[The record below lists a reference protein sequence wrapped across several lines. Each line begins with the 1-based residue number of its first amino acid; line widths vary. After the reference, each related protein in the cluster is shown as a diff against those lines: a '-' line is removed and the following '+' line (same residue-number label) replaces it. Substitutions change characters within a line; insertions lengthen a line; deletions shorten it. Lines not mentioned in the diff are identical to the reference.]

1 MRKLFSILFSAVLLL
16 VFSGQGTWA
25 QNEGFAW
32 GRGGFAPGTITHSE
46 RTVLHDDIVHYRY
59 TVVVGPGQ
67 FDKVW
72 LHRVVKERQP
82 HHPIRTVDGVLL
94 LPGSPNFFESI
105 FMAPLISSVPAWDR
119 SIAIF
124 LAENNIDVWGMDYAW
139 ALVPA
144 ETTNFDFMK
153 GWGFERDIQHTGIAL
168 SVARQIR
175 LITDQGFGRL
185 HVLGF
190 SYGGFMAYS
199 IAGEETQKPPGLR
212 NVKGIIVGDVA
223 MKFKEK
229 SIRDYYCSDIAQ
241 YQAMLDAGVYND
253 DSGLFLKQLSD
264 LALSTPADPSP
275 IFTGLTNYQAPLFLG
290 ASTSLMNGQFW
301 HFVGGYL
308 DANGVPS
315 DLRFTEARLW
325 LDLLQALPP
334 HLPVQTDVDGDA
346 LFCGN
351 VNVPFDDHL
360 GKIAV
365 PILYVGAGGGFG
377 QTGYYT
383 TTLTASK
390 DVTRFTV
397 SVTGD
402 RQTDFG
408 HADLFLSSEAETLA
422 WRPILDWLKAHR

>member
-1 MRKLFSILFSAVLLL
+1 MRRLLSIVFSAILLL
-16 VFSGQGTWA
+16 IVSAQGTWA
-25 QNEGFAW
+25 QNQGLP
-32 GRGGFAPGTITHSE
+32 GRQGPFAPGTITHLD

-72 LHRVVKERQP
+72 LHRVVKEPQP
-82 HHPIRTVDGVLL
+82 HHPMRTVDGVLL

-119 SIAIF
+119 SVAIF

-144 ETTNFDFMK
+144 ETTDFDFMK
-153 GWGFERDIQHTGIAL
+153 GWGIEKDTQHTEIAL
-168 SVARQIR
+168 SLARQIR
-175 LITDQGFGRL
+175 GITDQGFGPL

-190 SYGGFMAYS
+190 SYGGFMAYAV
-199 IAGEETQKPPGLR
+199 AGEETQKPPGLR

-223 MKFKEK
+223 MKFREK

-241 YQAMLDAGVYND
+241 YQAMLEAGVYND
-253 DSGLFLKQLSD
+253 NSGVFLKQLSD
-264 LALSTPADPSP
+264 LALSAPDDPSA

-290 ASTSLMNGQFW
+290 ANTTLMNGQFW

-308 DANGVPS
+308 DANGIPS

-334 HLPVQTDVDGDA
+334 QLPVQTDVDVDA

-360 GKIAV
+360 SEISV
-365 PILYVGAGGGFG
+365 PILYVGTGGGFG

-383 TTLTASK
+383 TTLTASR
-390 DVTRFTV
+390 DVTKFTV
-397 SVTGD
+397 SITGD
-402 RQTDFG
+402 RATDFG
-408 HADLFLSSEAETLA
+408 HADLFLSKDAEGLA
-422 WRPILDWLKAHR
+422 WRPILNWLKAHR

>member
-1 MRKLFSILFSAVLLL
+1 MRRLLSIVFSAILLL
-16 VFSGQGTWA
+16 IVSAQGTWA
-25 QNEGFAW
+25 QNQGLP
-32 GRGGFAPGTITHSE
+32 GRQGPFAPGTITHLD

-72 LHRVVKERQP
+72 LHRVVKEPQP
-82 HHPIRTVDGVLL
+82 HHPVRTVDGVLL

-119 SIAIF
+119 SVAIF

-144 ETTNFDFMK
+144 ETTDFDFMK
-153 GWGFERDIQHTGIAL
+153 GWGIEKDTRHTEIAL
-168 SVARQIR
+168 SLARQIR
-175 LITDQGFGRL
+175 GITDQGFGPL

-199 IAGEETQKPPGLR
+199 VAGEETQKPPGLR

-223 MKFKEK
+223 MKFREK

-241 YQAMLDAGVYND
+241 YQAMLEAGVYND
-253 DSGLFLKQLSD
+253 NSGVFLKQLSD
-264 LALSTPADPSP
+264 LALSAPDDPSA

-290 ASTSLMNGQFW
+290 ANTTLMNGQFW

-308 DANGVPS
+308 DANGIPS

-334 HLPVQTDVDGDA
+334 QLPVQTDVDVDA

-360 GKIAV
+360 GEISV
-365 PILYVGAGGGFG
+365 PILYVGTGGGFG

-390 DVTRFTV
+390 DVAKFTV
-397 SVTGD
+397 SITGD
-402 RQTDFG
+402 RPTDFG
-408 HADLFLSSEAETLA
+408 HADLFLSKDAEGLA
-422 WRPILDWLKAHR
+422 WRPILNWLKAHR